1 MFVLLL
7 ASVVTLILG
16 GGLGYA
22 LSGKIAAPK
31 RVWGLLAWG
40 FAVLLAASIGQG
52 TSLVSIFGFTIYL
65 NYFLMS
71 LVLGAFLG
79 LLARHR

>member
-1 MFVLLL
+1 MFLQFL
-7 ASVVTLILG
+7 ASIVTLFLG
-16 GGLGYA
+16 GGVGYA
-22 LSGKIAAPK
+22 LSGKVAAPK
-31 RVWGLLAWG
+31 RVWGLLPWG
-40 FAVLLAASIGQG
+40 FAVLLAASIGRG
-52 TSLVSIFGFTIYL
+52 TSLVSIFGLTIYL